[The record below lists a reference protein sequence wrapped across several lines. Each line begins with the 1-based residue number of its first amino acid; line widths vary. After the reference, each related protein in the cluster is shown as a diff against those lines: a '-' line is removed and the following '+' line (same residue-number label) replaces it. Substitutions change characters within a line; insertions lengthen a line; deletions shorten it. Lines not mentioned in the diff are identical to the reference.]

1 MNLCCRSTV
10 HCLGCCAVPC
20 CPVLPLL
27 SAAPK
32 RVVSVGITLKQS
44 KEQIDLD
51 QLAPGQMP
59 GAALPAAISLSEPFV
74 IGWCVYLPLQPAK
87 MNTPQPSKISYL
99 SLAWPSCLWLPLRAA
114 PMLVQKQQGYP
125 WQPGTTA
132 LIKWQAE
139 RLPALTSP
147 SG

>member
-44 KEQIDLD
+44 KENRLTLTSWLQAKCQVLLC
-51 QLAPGQMP
+51 QQQ
-59 GAALPAAISLSEPFV
+59 SLS
-74 IGWCVYLPLQPAK
+74 LNPL
-87 MNTPQPSKISYL
+87 
-99 SLAWPSCLWLPLRAA
+99 
-114 PMLVQKQQGYP
+114 
-125 WQPGTTA
+125 
-132 LIKWQAE
+132 
-139 RLPALTSP
+139 
-147 SG
+147 